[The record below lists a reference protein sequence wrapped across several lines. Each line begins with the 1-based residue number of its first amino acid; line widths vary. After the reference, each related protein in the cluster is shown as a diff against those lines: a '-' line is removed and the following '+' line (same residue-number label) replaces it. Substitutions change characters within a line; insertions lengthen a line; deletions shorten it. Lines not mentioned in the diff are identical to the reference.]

1 MTPDD
6 AWKNTVRTALRDDE
20 PFDAVRAHVVGA
32 VAVTRGTRHLNARAS
47 ARAAAV
53 GAVVASAVTLGVYG
67 WAEAEAAS
75 AAATT
80 LTHGAPWIP

>member
-6 AWKNTVRTALRDDE
+6 AWE
-20 PFDAVRAHVVGA
+20 DAVRAALVAAEPCEDARAHVVASVA
-32 VAVTRGTRHLNARAS
+32 VARGTRRLTARAS
-47 ARAAAV
+47 ARAATV
-53 GAVVASAVTLGVYG
+53 GVVVASAVTLGVYR